1 MHFRKKQLE
10 NDTKITNV
18 CYQVQGS
25 NPIRLKQAWVHLFGR
40 FIMTGQENIISFTMW
55 IKKTNELTGINLALA
70 LLSFGVMLAG
80 CTDTIPMQT
89 ATSGARSK
97 YSSALEEIV
106 VQRIA
111 LAGPAAVAQAEFS
124 GLAWFGDTLI
134 LLPQYPERFGMEGEG
149 AVFAISKRDL
159 LARID
164 GNNEPISPRVVP
176 FRFSSLKQKI
186 SGYEGFE
193 AIVIEGERVFL
204 TIETRQ
210 TGGMAAALVT
220 GTILPGLAG
229 IQLDAERYE
238 MIPAQ
243 AAIANFSDE
252 AITLAEGE
260 LISLYEANGRQFNP
274 TPVAHRFELNL
285 QPQGVILAPN
295 LEYRITDA
303 TSVNSSG
310 RFWAVNYFF
319 PGDTKI
325 QPVIDPI
332 AEKYGRGASHAGE
345 KQVERLVEMQWSRQK
360 IMLVERAPIYLALAG
375 KDTARNW
382 EGIARLDER
391 GFLLVTDQYPETI
404 LGFVAAPQG
413 D

>member
-1 MHFRKKQLE
+1 MRFKK
-10 NDTKITNV
+10 
-18 CYQVQGS
+18 
-25 NPIRLKQAWVHLFGR
+25 A
-40 FIMTGQENIISFTMW
+40 
-55 IKKTNELTGINLALA
+55 NEFSRRILA
-70 LLSFGVMLAG
+70 LLCFGVMLAG
-80 CTDTIPMQT
+80 CTGAVRTQT
-89 ATSGARSK
+89 TTAGARSNL
-97 YSSALEEIV
+97 SSILQEIV

-111 LAGPAAVAQAEFS
+111 LAGAAADAQAELS
-124 GLAWFGDTLI
+124 GLAWFGDMLI
-134 LLPQYPERFGMEGEG
+134 LMPQYPERFGKEGEG
-149 AVFAISKRDL
+149 AVFAISKHDL
-159 LARID
+159 LDRIE
-164 GNNEPISPRVVP
+164 GNNEPILPLLVP
-176 FRFSSLKQKI
+176 FRFSALKQKI

-193 AIVIEGERVFL
+193 AIVIEGERAFL

-210 TGGMAAALVT
+210 AGGMAAALVT
-220 GTILPGLAG
+220 GTILPGLGG
-229 IQLDAERYE
+229 ILLDADRFE

-243 AAIANFSDE
+243 AVVANFSDE

-260 LISLYEANGRQFNP
+260 VISFYEANGKQINP
-274 TPVAHRFELNL
+274 TPVVHRFGLNL
-285 QPQGVILAPN
+285 QPQGVILSPN

-303 TSVNSSG
+303 TALNSSG

-332 AEKYGRGASHAGE
+332 AEKYGRGVSHAAE

-360 IMLVERAPIYLALAG
+360 ITLVERAPIYLALAG

-382 EGIARLDER
+382 EGIAKLDER

-404 LGFVAAPQG
+404 LGFVAAQRG